1 MIKKYYLNDLRIDYN
16 VDIDRINFNKKIEKY
31 FIIKKDEKLHKKCYI
46 EAEETY
52 VNNVMLKIKQE
63 IEFSKLKNPI
73 EKYKYAVDKMFWK
86 YKKDFNFTINT
97 FTEFTIKHLN
107 QSKKEKN
114 ESGVAC
120 TVLEFI
126 LTSLTKDICY
136 VDNAEITKLLSRKA
150 AYGKQCYLVNYL
162 KFLKQNYESSITFT
176 IDTKIKTIRRVKDKN
191 DFYTDEQWFQY
202 KKYLCN
208 IDLHIIN
215 AFNNKMYAKY
225 WLYFLLHFSL
235 AWRKNDILNFPRLE
249 NLDVDRY
256 TLDWFYN
263 NDFTFDDAFYIISN
277 SKLVAEQYYTQKTES
292 KLHFNIPV
300 SLMIPTA
307 IALII
312 CEQWARK
319 NEFNS
324 LFGTKNIRTKY
335 INKFFEDNMN
345 GFSSLKAN
353 RTLLS
358 LANKTASELEIS
370 QAVTVASYMRSHK
383 ISYSNTSDTTKVYLK
398 STYDESELHSITTNL
413 FEKGAFGWLF
423 DYAISCFSEKEK
435 INLKSYE
442 IEVLEDTSDYLLNQ
456 NTNKVLNEL
465 MSYTKDELVK
475 ILNGERASKQENVYC
490 IKNYCDKNLQNEC
503 LECPYSIPTI
513 YSMYSVANE
522 INSILEKLC
531 KDDNKSKR
539 DKDRYMYRL
548 LKLLNIARVFKET
561 FGINNS
567 ILFLD
572 YDNALLK
579 TKNLLEG
586 GI

>member
-1 MIKKYYLNDLRIDYN
+1 
-16 VDIDRINFNKKIEKY
+16 
-31 FIIKKDEKLHKKCYI
+31 
-46 EAEETY
+46 
-52 VNNVMLKIKQE
+52 
-63 IEFSKLKNPI
+63 
-73 EKYKYAVDKMFWK
+73 MFWK
-86 YKKDFNFTINT
+86 YKKDFNFTIKT

-114 ESGVAC
+114 DSGVAC
-120 TVLEFI
+120 SVLEFI

-176 IDTKIKTIRRVKDKN
+176 IDAKVKAIRRVKDKN

-202 KKYLCN
+202 KKYLCD

-225 WLYFLLHFSL
+225 WLCFLLHFSL
-235 AWRKNDILNFPRLE
+235 AWRKNDILSFPRLE

-292 KLHFNIPV
+292 KLHFNISV

-319 NEFNS
+319 NDFNS
-324 LFGTKNIRTKY
+324 LFISKDIRTKY
-335 INKFFEDNMN
+335 INDFFGDNMN

-398 STYDESELHSITTNL
+398 SAYDESELHSITTNL

-423 DYAISCFSEKEK
+423 DYAVSTFSEKEK

-465 MSYTKDELVK
+465 MSYSKDELVK

-490 IKNYCDKNLQNEC
+490 IKTYCDKNLQNEC

-513 YSMYSVANE
+513 YSMYSVASE

-539 DKDRYMYRL
+539 DKDRYLYRL
-548 LKLLNIARVFKET
+548 LKLLSIAKTFKET
-561 FGINNS
+561 FGIHNS

-572 YDNALLK
+572 YDNALIK
-579 TKNLLEG
+579 TKNILDG
-586 GI
+586 GIK